1 MHRRFHLRSSAGV
14 VALVCLVAAAWVL
27 FAGEAKQ
34 REWSAASEAALRRP
48 TGYPQLVSSNPMT
61 APMAGMNGEMCQ
73 WLPASTNTTLVA
85 ALQQEQRA
93 ASMSAS
99 ALDEDRPAV
108 DADREPIRMIRDTYP
123 TYSAVAVDINA
134 NEVYLQDE
142 NLFGFKVFNRL
153 DNTPPNATMTEPK
166 RTVGG
171 LRTKLEFNCGMYLD
185 QNTGDIYSINN
196 DTVNTM
202 VIFGREARGNVPP
215 KRELATP
222 HGTFGIAVDEQNQ
235 ELFLT
240 IQHDN
245 AVVVYNKLAAD
256 DEAPLRLLQGDRTEL
271 EDPHGIAVDP
281 TNNWLFIS
289 NHGSVHQV
297 RSDVGPDVGGID
309 VTGIRIERRQRK
321 ENWPLDRNRALR
333 GSGQSN
339 PPSIS
344 IYPIKAEEIRRRC
357 G

>member
-1 MHRRFHLRSSAGV
+1 MHRFHLRPSSSV
-14 VALVCLVAAAWVL
+14 VALLCLVAAAAAWVL

-34 REWSAASEAALRRP
+34 TQLSAASEAALRRP
-48 TGYPQLVSSNPMT
+48 TGYPQLVSYDTMPRT
-61 APMAGMNGEMCQ
+61 DGMMSGEMCQ
-73 WLPASTNTTLVA
+73 WAPVRTNSTLVA

-108 DADREPIRMIRDTYP
+108 DADRAPIRMIRDTYP
-123 TYSAVAVDINA
+123 TYSAVAVDVNT

-166 RTVGG
+166 RMVGG
-171 LRTKLEFNCGMYLD
+171 LRTKLEFNCGLYLD
-185 QNTGDIYSINN
+185 QNTGDVYSINN

-202 VIFGREARGNVPP
+202 VIFGREALGNVPP

-245 AVVVYNKLAAD
+245 AVVVYNKMAAD
-256 DEAPLRLLQGDRTEL
+256 EEAPLRLLQGDRTEL

-281 TNNWLFIS
+281 KNNWMFVS

-297 RSDVGPDVGGID
+297 RPAVGTGREDLD
-309 VTGIRIERRQRK
+309 VTGLPRSRRERK
-321 ENWPLDRNRALR
+321 ANWPLDR
-333 GSGQSN
+333 G
-339 PPSIS
+339 IS
-344 IYPIKAEEIRRRC
+344 
-357 G
+357 